1 MRPAACIRDD
11 DTPTK
16 TLLIPSFKPPSPGQ
30 VGLSTVAYT
39 PLYGDCMRR
48 RSYLPGRSAP
58 RTIPKYTGAQG
69 CRFHPSHGRVSL
81 GAMGANKSGY
91 FFRKNIRMGMP
102 SKLKF
107 SRKRFSKNR
116 RYGSLTY
123 CGKLQK
129 NANAT
134 LWVGNCIMYLI
145 FTLLPL

>member
-58 RTIPKYTGAQG
+58 LTSPKSTGAEG
-69 CRFHPSHGRVSL
+69 CRFHPSHGRSSFPAPGSC
-81 GAMGANKSGY
+81 GADH
-91 FFRKNIRMGMP
+91 FFRKKIRMGMP
-102 SKLKF
+102 CKSKF
-107 SRKRFSKNR
+107 SRSRFSKNR

-123 CGKLQK
+123 WGKLQK
-129 NANAT
+129 NAKAT
-134 LWVGNCIMYLI
+134 LCVGNCITYLI